1 MQACAPRPRDEAHL
15 EAFRRVGALYD
26 LKLPVAHGC
35 EDFAELMC
43 IVAVVGPDELQPGKE
58 LLELL
63 EQIDGAVAILPIGR
77 MRDRVQKPAARQE
90 KVTPPRRASSSI
102 PEAPVVDLGVRRM
115 RCAKASSA
123 QRETRPAERVGLPQA
138 FRSQNGTRPKFSAAQ
153 QFRLVTEL
161 LTPSCRMRSPATS
174 DERTATSLSIGV
186 QSRPTSARN
195 SAKPSGAARLQSWRC
210 VPTTYR
216 VVNSSTPILVN
227 SSEPFDTHALAEPK
241 MGHSPEARSPPP
253 S

>member
-26 LKLPVAHGC
+26 LKVPVAHGC

-138 FRSQNGTRPKFSAAQ
+138 LVSKWHYGEVFGAAAISSGYRGTFTVPAKQLAG
-153 QFRLVTEL
+153 EL
-161 LTPSCRMRSPATS
+161 MT
-174 DERTATSLSIGV
+174 
-186 QSRPTSARN
+186 QSRPTRTSLAPRI
-195 SAKPSGAARLQSWRC
+195 S
-210 VPTTYR
+210 
-216 VVNSSTPILVN
+216 VVGESKTM
-227 SSEPFDTHALAEPK
+227 T
-241 MGHSPEARSPPP
+241 
-253 S
+253 